1 MPTAPQDATATAVAG
16 AKEVARRYSLSLPDA
31 IPGVVAG
38 KRLPLRDEAHR
49 IAHHYP
55 ATGEKLY
62 DLIETSTEE
71 VGLAVN
77 AARTAFDESG
87 WSRLAH
93 RDRKRMLR
101 RVIDVLE
108 KHSEE
113 LAVLQALD
121 VGLPLSGLKGMHMP
135 RTIEN
140 FDFFIEVAGTVAGQA
155 FTQTGDYLSVVTRE
169 PAGVAAILSPWN
181 APLVLSSMKLAA
193 ALALGNTVVIKPSEY
208 APNSLLRFVEL
219 LQEADLPP
227 GVVNLVNG
235 RGPVTGQ
242 ALTSHPG
249 VDVIGF
255 IGGTATGS
263 AIMGSAAATI
273 KKVGLELGG
282 KSANIVLASA
292 DFDQAID
299 GSLLAI
305 LTGSGQQC
313 LAGSRILIERPIAD
327 AFIEQFTERMRNIRI
342 GDPFDPQTELGPMA
356 FAAHRDKVLS
366 YVGIAEGE
374 GAKLL
379 CGGRAAEGFG
389 DGYFIEP
396 TAVMA
401 ASNRSRVC
409 QEEIFGPF
417 ASLLVVDS
425 VDEAVQIA
433 NDSVFGL
440 VSYLWSRDL
449 PTVMDAARRIE
460 AGTVWVNTP
469 LARDLRAPFG
479 GYKQS
484 GLGRD
489 GLQSSVELMTEEK
502 TMMVPTGTLN
512 LPKLGLS

>member
-1 MPTAPQDATATAVAG
+1 MRRPPAKAGKDDAAWRDALVDWLDSPELEGELKLSTGRDA
-16 AKEVARRYSLSLPDA
+16 ARRTFAFERVRAGEVIMVRIESVLPDA
-31 IPGVVAG
+31 RELSENAVGDLPDDPALRAAVLRRLIQAESQLDSLTRRWPGVIFQQKADFSFEFVSPQLA
-38 KRLPLRDEAHR
+38 E
-49 IAHHYP
+49 I
-55 ATGEKLY
+55 TGIEPRRFRNDPKL
-62 DLIETSTEE
+62 
-71 VGLAVN
+71 
-77 AARTAFDESG
+77 F
-87 WSRLAH
+87 W
-93 RDRKRMLR
+93 
-101 RVIDVLE
+101 
-108 KHSEE
+108 
-113 LAVLQALD
+113 
-121 VGLPLSGLKGMHMP
+121 
-135 RTIEN
+135 
-140 FDFFIEVAGTVAGQA
+140 
-155 FTQTGDYLSVVTRE
+155 
-169 PAGVAAILSPWN
+169 
-181 APLVLSSMKLAA
+181 
-193 ALALGNTVVIKPSEY
+193 
-208 APNSLLRFVEL
+208 EL
-219 LQEADLPP
+219 LHEADLPP

-242 ALTSHPG
+242 ALVSHPG

-292 DFDQAID
+292 DFDQALD

-313 LAGSRILIERPIAD
+313 LAGSRVLIERPIAD
-327 AFIEQFTERMRNIRI
+327 EFIEQFTARMRNIRI
-342 GDPFDPQTELGPMA
+342 GDPFDPATELGPMA

-366 YVGIAEGE
+366 YAGIAQAE

-396 TAVMA
+396 TAVL
-401 ASNRSRVC
+401 ASSNQSRVC

-417 ASLLVVDS
+417 ASLLVVDGI
-425 VDEAVQIA
+425 DEAVRIA
-433 NDSVFGL
+433 NESQYGL

-449 PTVMDAARRIE
+449 PTVMDAARRIQ

-502 TMMVPTGTLN
+502 TMMVPTGSLQ